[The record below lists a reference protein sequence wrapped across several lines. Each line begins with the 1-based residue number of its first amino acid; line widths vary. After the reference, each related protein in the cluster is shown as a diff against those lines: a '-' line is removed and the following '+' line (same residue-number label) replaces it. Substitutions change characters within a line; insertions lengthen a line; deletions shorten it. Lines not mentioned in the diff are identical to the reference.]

1 MAKPIVVTDADFE
14 EKVLRADKP
23 VVVDFWAPWCAPCR
37 AIAPILDKLATEYEG
52 RLTIAKVNTDEEIQ
66 HASAL
71 GIQGIPTLIIFKNG
85 QEVGRLVGSRSER
98 PVPVWA
104 GDVAPERG
112 SLRDCPAETKSRG
125 EMQARADTYRRLP
138 LHSTP

>member
-37 AIAPILDKLATEYEG
+37 VIAPILDKLATEYEG
-52 RLTIAKVNTDEEIQ
+52 RLTIAKVNTDEEIR

-85 QEVGRLVGSRSER
+85 QEVGRLVSSRSE
-98 PVPVWA
+98 A
-104 GDVAPERG
+104 
-112 SLRDCPAETKSRG
+112 
-125 EMQARADTYRRLP
+125 QYREVFDKVLG
-138 LHSTP
+138 

>member
-14 EKVLRADKP
+14 EKVLQADKP

-52 RLTIAKVNTDEEIQ
+52 RLTIAKVNTDEEIR
-66 HASAL
+66 HASNL

-85 QEVGRLVGSRSER
+85 QEVGRLVGSRSE
-98 PVPVWA
+98 A
-104 GDVAPERG
+104 
-112 SLRDCPAETKSRG
+112 
-125 EMQARADTYRRLP
+125 QYREVFDKVL
-138 LHSTP
+138 S

>member
-14 EKVLRADKP
+14 EKVLNADKP

-52 RLTIAKVNTDEEIQ
+52 RLTIAKVNTDEEIR
-66 HASAL
+66 HASNL

-85 QEVGRLVGSRSER
+85 QEVGRLVGSRSE
-98 PVPVWA
+98 A
-104 GDVAPERG
+104 
-112 SLRDCPAETKSRG
+112 
-125 EMQARADTYRRLP
+125 QYREVFNKVLG
-138 LHSTP
+138 

>member
-37 AIAPILDKLATEYEG
+37 VIAPILDKLATEYEG

-85 QEVGRLVGSRSER
+85 QEVGRLVGSRSE
-98 PVPVWA
+98 A
-104 GDVAPERG
+104 
-112 SLRDCPAETKSRG
+112 
-125 EMQARADTYRRLP
+125 QYREVFDKVLG
-138 LHSTP
+138 